1 MAPGEDFGWKNG
13 EPVMAGVL
21 GGDYKA
27 RQLTKTHATAPSSSP
42 SPDLSFIF
50 R

>member
-1 MAPGEDFGWKNG
+1 MAPGEVSELKNG

-21 GGDYKA
+21 GGDYKNKMA
-27 RQLTKTHATAPSSSP
+27 DRLLRSY
-42 SPDLSFIF
+42 